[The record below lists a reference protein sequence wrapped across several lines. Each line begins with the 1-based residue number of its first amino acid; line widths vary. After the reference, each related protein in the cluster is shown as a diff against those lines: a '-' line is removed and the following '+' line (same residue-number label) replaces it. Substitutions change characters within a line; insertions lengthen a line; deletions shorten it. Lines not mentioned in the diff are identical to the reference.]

1 MLWGGYTMGDASL
14 HRFYC
19 LHFVLPFVIFAVVM
33 LHFMFLHEFG
43 STNPSGLS
51 VKVDNIPFLPYYAL
65 KDLYLVFVILGY
77 FFALIFLYPDIFG
90 HPDNYIMAS
99 IFVTPAHIVPE

>member
-1 MLWGGYTMGDASL
+1 MGDASL

-19 LHFVLPFVIFAVVM
+19 LHFVLPFIIFAIVV
-33 LHFMFLHEFG
+33 LHFLFLHEFG
-43 STNPSGLS
+43 SSNPTGLI
-51 VKVDNIPFLPYYAL
+51 VKTDNIPFLPYYGV
-65 KDLYLVFVILGY
+65 KDFAIIILVLVY
-77 FFALIFLYPDIFG
+77 FFFLIFIYPDIFG

>member
-1 MLWGGYTMGDASL
+1 MGDASL

-19 LHFVLPFVIFAVVM
+19 LHFVLPFIIFALVM

-65 KDLYLVFVILGY
+65 KDLFLVFIVLGY
-77 FFALIFLYPDIFG
+77 FFFLIFLYPDIFG

-99 IFVTPAHIVPE
+99 IFVTPAHIVPEWYF